1 MSTVIPTLLIAADS
15 TIMEGDIKILNSI
28 QLEEKIKLLEN
39 SYAELIADE
48 KIDKAILIQ
57 VWKRIKEVRL
67 ELQRRIGGS
76 TQKLSE

>member
-1 MSTVIPTLLIAADS
+1 
-15 TIMEGDIKILNSI
+15 MEGDIKILSSI

-57 VWKRIKEVRL
+57 VWKRIKEVRS